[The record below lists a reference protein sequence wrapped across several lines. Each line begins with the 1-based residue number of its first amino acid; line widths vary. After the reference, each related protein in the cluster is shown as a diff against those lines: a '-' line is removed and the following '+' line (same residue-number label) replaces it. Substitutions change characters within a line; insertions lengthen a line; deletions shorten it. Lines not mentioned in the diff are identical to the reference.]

1 MKRVLHA
8 VVNYIKDT
16 DKFMWL
22 YCLGLSGLSVLL
34 LYSVYVNGFVNSPRI
49 VIIQAAA
56 IGIGVV
62 AAIILSKIDYRLM
75 ASLWKIYVP
84 VTVGLVLLT
93 FTPLG
98 ISRDGADDK
107 AWISLGIVDLQ
118 PSELLKLA
126 FVFTFAMH
134 LAKVKEDINRLKN
147 FLLLCVHGMIPTL
160 LIVAQ
165 GDFGSA
171 LVFVCIM
178 VFMLFAAGLSW
189 KYVAAGIG
197 AALVAAPLVY
207 FFVFQEVHRQR
218 LRILFN
224 PELDPMGIGFQQLQ
238 GRNALGAGM
247 LFGRGLFSNNLINIP
262 ELYND
267 FIFAYIGQTLGF
279 VGCVAV
285 TLVLALLCV
294 KILMTGRMSK
304 EPMGCYIC
312 VGIFAILIF
321 QAVINIGMV
330 LSVLPV
336 IGVTLPFL
344 SYGGTS
350 VVTMYVSMGIV
361 LSVYMHN
368 KRKGM
373 FDD

>member
-1 MKRVLHA
+1 MKRVFHA
-8 VVNYIKDT
+8 IATYIKET
-16 DKFMWL
+16 DKFLWL

-49 VIIQAAA
+49 VIIQSAA
-56 IGIGVV
+56 IGLGIV
-62 AAIILSKIDYRLM
+62 AAIVISKIDYRLM
-75 ASLWKIYVP
+75 ASLWKIYIP
-84 VTVGLVLLT
+84 LTVGLVLLT

-98 ISRDGADDK
+98 ISREGADDK

-134 LAKVKEDINRLKN
+134 LSRVKEHINDMKT
-147 FLLLCVHGMIPTL
+147 FLLLCVHGAIPTL

-178 VFMLFAAGLSW
+178 VFMLFSAGLSW
-189 KYVAAGIG
+189 KFIAVGVG
-197 AALVAAPLVY
+197 AAVVAAPLVY
-207 FFVFQEVHRQR
+207 FFVFQELHRQR

-224 PELDPMGIGFQQLQ
+224 PELDPMGMGFQQMQ
-238 GRNALGAGM
+238 GRTALGSGQ

-285 TLVLALLCV
+285 ALVLTLLCV

-304 EPMGCYIC
+304 DPMGCYIC
-312 VGIFAILIF
+312 VGIFSILLF
-321 QAVINIGMV
+321 QTVINIGMV
-330 LSVLPV
+330 LSVMPV

-350 VVTMYVSMGIV
+350 VVTMYVSIGIV
-361 LSVYMHN
+361 LSVYMN
-368 KRKGM
+368 NRRRGM